1 MSASQQIVCLP
12 CLCILRKIIEQW
24 SHYRR
29 PGFMGLLHLF
39 HQVRTHL
46 LSQEHI
52 LSADLVYLFPIEPY
66 LNLRAQAYLPAGFY
80 LKICATAKRFPSS
93 IIIPSWRS
101 SCLKIWNTFCHDA
114 SLLFFRYTE
123 ELTIPHVKPSTSVT
137 CRLCSLVQKALFL
150 YISVYFLRF
159 PEYD

>member
-52 LSADLVYLFPIEPY
+52 LSADLVYLFPIGPY
-66 LNLRAQAYLPAGFY
+66 LNLRAQAYLA
-80 LKICATAKRFPSS
+80 CR
-93 IIIPSWRS
+93 
-101 SCLKIWNTFCHDA
+101 
-114 SLLFFRYTE
+114 LLFENMCYG
-123 ELTIPHVKPSTSVT
+123 K
-137 CRLCSLVQKALFL
+137 K
-150 YISVYFLRF
+150 ISQQYYYSKLEIVMSENMEYFLS
-159 PEYD
+159 